1 MAYEPLLEYLG
12 KPVGRG
18 VASAM
23 LSRTTS
29 AMLSRTTS
37 AMLSRATSTMLSRA
51 VRGALRC

>member
-29 AMLSRTTS
+29 AMLSR
-37 AMLSRATSTMLSRA
+37 ATSTMLSRA